1 MNRSSPLYQAMA
13 ITVNDIA
20 DMYNEVEL
28 VEHRFSWRYKR
39 KEKAMLKAYLKS
51 KEKKT
56 DFNRTFAK
64 ISLANKI
71 RFAVIMI
78 LAALLLAG
86 CATYI
91 VIYVKGI
98 KLVQY
103 DTHSSAFSLIN
114 NDDEKYENVKF
125 VIGYDLS
132 EYDREIMCDDEIEYW
147 EIYRKGDDSISFKY
161 MPMEYYE
168 NIRYNT
174 ENIEVQKIT
183 FGDVE
188 AFYFTTTNNLHCLFW
203 TMEGYAIDFDFSID
217 IETGFEIA
225 RSIKISQL

>member
-1 MNRSSPLYQAMA
+1 MNRGSPLYQAMA
-13 ITVNDIA
+13 MTVNDIA
-20 DMYNEVEL
+20 DMYNEIEL

-39 KEKAMLKAYLKS
+39 KEKAILKAYLKS

-86 CATYI
+86 CAAYI

-103 DTHSSAFSLIN
+103 DTHSSAFSNI
-114 NDDEKYENVKF
+114 DETIDFEKGARF
-125 VIGYDLS
+125 VITYDLS
-132 EYDREIMCDDEIEYW
+132 DYTKEVVCDDEIEYW
-147 EIYRKGDDSISFKY
+147 VLYRKGDECVNFRY
-161 MPMEYYE
+161 MPAEYYG
-168 NIRYNT
+168 NTRYNT
-174 ENIEVQKIT
+174 ENSSVEIINIDDIEAI
-183 FGDVE
+183 
-188 AFYFTTTNNLHCLFW
+188 YYTTSKGVHCLIW
-203 TMEGYAIDFDFSID
+203 SAGGYVFDFDFTCSLDQAIQI
-217 IETGFEIA
+217 IETIE
-225 RSIKISQL
+225 KN